1 MKRLVALLLLATIAA
16 GCTETKPTAVV
27 VLPLERLTPPY
38 RDQYTGLTSPARL
51 VVEEARSFEEIW
63 SRAFGTYQPP
73 PPLPDVDF
81 AREVVIVV
89 ALGEQGS
96 GGYLIRVTGAIATS
110 ADVLVAIESTAPGAD
125 CAVSSAL
132 TQPLDIVKIPRR
144 AATFR
149 FEESSVARRCR

>member
-1 MKRLVALLLLATIAA
+1 MKRLVAILLLATIAA
-16 GCTETKPTAVV
+16 GCTAKRPLGVI
-27 VLPLERLTPPY
+27 VLPMERLTPQY

-81 AREVVIVV
+81 AREVVIVA
-89 ALGEQGS
+89 ALGEPS
-96 GGYLIRVTGAIATS
+96 TGGYLIRVTGAIATS
-110 ADVLVAIESTAPGAD
+110 AGVLVAVESTAPAG
-125 CAVSSAL
+125 CAVSAAQ

-144 AATFR
+144 ARTFR